1 MVASRLMGR
10 HRARHAHQPR
20 LSVAHHDSGERL
32 QAGLYVVGTPIG
44 NRSDLSARAADVLHS
59 VSLIACED
67 TRSARK
73 LLDPLGIRAPLVAYH
88 EHNELEQTEHL
99 AGQIADGASVA
110 LISDAGMPAISD
122 PGFRLVRCCRVRD
135 LPVIAVPGPTALTTA
150 LAVSG
155 LPTDRFFFFGFL
167 PPKSAARRRCFE
179 EHRDLGATL
188 VFYESTHRILK
199 FLDDVLA
206 VLGPDRI
213 VSVARELTKLFE
225 TVHTGRAEVVRER
238 LHTRSSKG
246 EFVVMIAKA
255 DYEL

>member
-1 MVASRLMGR
+1 MVPSGDRLK
-10 HRARHAHQPR
+10 P
-20 LSVAHHDSGERL
+20 
-32 QAGLYVVGTPIG
+32 GLYVVGTPIG
-44 NRSDLSARAADVLHS
+44 NRSDLGARAADTLRQ

-67 TRSARK
+67 TRTARK
-73 LLDPLGIRAPLVAYH
+73 LLDPLGTSATLVAYH
-88 EHNELEQTEHL
+88 EHNETEQAERL
-99 AGQIADGASVA
+99 AERIAEGAAIA

-122 PGFRLVRCCRVRD
+122 PGFRVVRMCRARR
-135 LPVIAVPGPTALTTA
+135 LPVFAVPGPTALTTA

-155 LPTDRFFFFGFL
+155 LPTDRFYYFGFL

-179 EHRDLGATL
+179 EHRAFEATL

-225 TVHTGRAEVVRER
+225 TVHTGPVGEVRE
-238 LHTRSSKG
+238 LLSTRSSKG

-255 DYEL
+255 DYTL